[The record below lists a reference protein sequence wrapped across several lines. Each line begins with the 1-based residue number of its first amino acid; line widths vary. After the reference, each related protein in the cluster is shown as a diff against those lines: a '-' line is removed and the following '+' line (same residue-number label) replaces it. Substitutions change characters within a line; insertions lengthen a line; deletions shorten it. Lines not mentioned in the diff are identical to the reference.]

1 MWIPFLSLSN
11 KRKWDSATISKQSY
25 MLSEY
30 CPKAKKFLEFG
41 SCCGKLNIE
50 LPARFIEDFFTLGVL
65 T

>member
-1 MWIPFLSLSN
+1 
-11 KRKWDSATISKQSY
+11 